1 MRVFIAGATGV
12 LGRRLVAECAD
23 RGHEV
28 VGLVRDDSGA
38 DLVRER
44 GGTPHHGDVF
54 EPETLVEGAAGADVI
69 VNAATKIPTDT
80 NPSPEEWELNDRV
93 RREGTVHL
101 VGAAATAGAE
111 RFIQQSIVWVARQP
125 DGSHFDETAE
135 THPDPSTQSAV
146 DAEETVRESAASH
159 EFDPV
164 ILRGG
169 YFYAP
174 DTAHTHLFGE
184 RLLAGKLPI
193 VANGLLGR
201 RDATLSFIHVDDIA
215 RAYGNAIEGRDSGIF
230 HVVDDEP
237 TTYAR
242 FVEEFADR
250 LDASSP
256 RRIPAWLAK
265 FFLNDNLVRLLT
277 NPIPTDNDR
286 FSEAFD
292 WQPEYPTIETGLDQ
306 VVDTWEENGVI
317 EERGDGYEWA
327 GDSAG

>member
-28 VGLVRDDSGA
+28 VGLVRDDSGEE
-38 DLVRER
+38 LVRNR
-44 GGTPHHGDVF
+44 GGQPHRGDVF
-54 EPETLVEGAAGADVI
+54 EPKTLVEGADGADVI

-80 NPSPEEWELNDRV
+80 SPSAAEWELNDRV

-101 VGAAATAGAE
+101 VAAAATAGAG
-111 RFIQQSIVWVARQP
+111 RFLQQSIVWVARQP

-146 DAEETVRESAASH
+146 DAEETVREGAASH
-159 EFDPV
+159 GFDPV

-174 DTAHTHLFGE
+174 DTAHTRLFGE
-184 RLLAGKLPI
+184 RLLGGDLPI

-201 RDATLSFIHVDDIA
+201 RDATLSFIHVDDVA
-215 RAYGNAIEGRDSGIF
+215 TAYADAIEGRDSGIF
-230 HVVDDEP
+230 HIVDDEP
-237 TTYAR
+237 ATYAR
-242 FVEEFADR
+242 FVEGFAER
-250 LDASSP
+250 LQAPSP

-265 FFLNDNLVRLLT
+265 LFLNDNLIRLLT
-277 NPIPTDNDR
+277 KPMPTDHER
-286 FSEAFD
+286 FSEAFG
-292 WQPEYPTIETGLDQ
+292 WKPEYPTIETGLDH
-306 VVDTWEENGVI
+306 VVDTWEQKGVI
-317 EERGDGYEWA
+317 RERGDGYEWT
-327 GDSAG
+327 GEPVD